1 MIITKELKNVSFEY
15 NEADKSFVIENSKDG
30 GTVKLSKVESFAFMR
45 FLVRISQRNWLRKKP
60 VQPKG
65 NLKEDWST
73 LNINPEQL
81 EILITENE

>member
-1 MIITKELKNVSFEY
+1 MTITKELKNVSFEY
-15 NEADKSFVIENSKDG
+15 VEADKSFVIKNTKDG
-30 GTVKLSKVESFAFMR
+30 GEVKLSKVESFAFMR

-60 VQPKG
+60 AQPKA

-73 LNINPEQL
+73 LSINPDQL